1 MGSVWFWT
9 YKLLGGFPLKFV
21 VPEQYHATL
30 RISDGG
36 HAENLG
42 LYSLIERGT
51 KRIVVVDAEHDPD
64 YEFESLKRIRG
75 NLETNLGITL
85 ACAEDGKSSHCP
97 LAGDYIQ
104 RQGAGVFELT
114 ATGFPWQEPSRILYV
129 KLSLDERMVADN
141 LAAQPDQ
148 ACLTSLADLGED
160 AAHYSCNV
168 ARYYDSEA
176 GQHNAF
182 PQNTTADIW
191 YSEEQYEAYRDL
203 AYFIGVTRLTPK
215 LKGWK
220 SQIQA
225 EREQARDLVDSYRVD
240 PAH

>member
-1 MGSVWFWT
+1 M
-9 YKLLGGFPLKFV
+9 
-21 VPEQYHATL
+21 
-30 RISDGG
+30 
-36 HAENLG
+36 
-42 LYSLIERGT
+42 
-51 KRIVVVDAEHDPD
+51 VVDAEHDPD

-85 ACAEDGKSSHCP
+85 ACAEDEKSSHCP

-104 RQGAGVFELT
+104 RQGAGVFELI
-114 ATGFPWQEPSRILYV
+114 ATGFPWQVPSRILYV

-168 ARYYDSEA
+168 ARYYDSES

-203 AYFIGVTRLTPK
+203 AYFMAVTRLNPK
-215 LKGWK
+215 LKDWK
-220 SQIQA
+220 SQIQE
-225 EREQARDLVDSYRVD
+225 ERERARDLVDRYRVS
-240 PAH
+240 PAR